1 MFRFLSIFLFHYIT
15 TKRILMISD
24 IHVEFNNTA
33 EYFNYSNDVSVT
45 AFNVEIINF

>member
-1 MFRFLSIFLFHYIT
+1 
-15 TKRILMISD
+15 MISD

-45 AFNVEIINF
+45 AFNVEIINFQDYMNVLK